1 LAPALTEEEAIKV
14 LRKVVEEAKKIG
26 MPLVQ
31 QIEGFLQQIEQQN
44 PGHQLD
50 REKVIKTL
58 ILPHLGLPGKFES
71 ALQRAQDKVF
81 DDFDV
86 DEIEMEDAISYYSK
100 QGNKEIKEM
109 EEKLKAL
116 YKTFG
121 GEVAEEEE
129 SSADNSTG
137 KILTA
142 EEVVNVLG
150 QLAER
155 MSELTDGYI
164 EAFKEAHG
172 LPQTPEH
179 ITAFQHGMMELSEE
193 YVTNDDHRCLKH
205 VMHPTQS

>member
-1 LAPALTEEEAIKV
+1 MD
-14 LRKVVEEAKKIG
+14 EAKKIG

-31 QIEGFLQQIEQQN
+31 QIEGLLNQIEQQN

-58 ILPHLGLPGKFES
+58 ILPHLGLPGRFES
-71 ALQRAQDKVF
+71 SLQKAQETVYDEY
-81 DDFDV
+81 DV
-86 DEIEMEDAISYYSK
+86 DEFEMEDAVTYYSRN
-100 QGNKEIKEM
+100 GNKDLKDLQD
-109 EEKLKAL
+109 KLRAL

-121 GEVAEEEE
+121 GDVAEDEEA
-129 SSADNSTG
+129 ADEAPG
-137 KILTA
+137 KMLNA
-142 EEVVNVLG
+142 QQVVAVLG

-155 MSELTDGYI
+155 MSDLTDGYI

-193 YVTNDDHRCLKH
+193 
-205 VMHPTQS
+205 